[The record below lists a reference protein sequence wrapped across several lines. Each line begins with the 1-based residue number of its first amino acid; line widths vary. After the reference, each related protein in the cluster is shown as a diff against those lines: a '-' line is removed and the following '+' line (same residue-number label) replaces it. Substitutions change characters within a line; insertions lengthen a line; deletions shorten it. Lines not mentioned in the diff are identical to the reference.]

1 MLHVMKRLFFICVFT
16 AVAAVSAKA
25 SVEMVAP
32 IDSLDYIGGNT
43 GTGGG
48 RNLSVND
55 LQVSVLDFLGT
66 KLLIITVQS
75 NLGTVDFTITN
86 HNTGEYLDGELN
98 AQPGSYP
105 IPISGSSGNY
115 TALFVLPDGRRVE
128 REFVI

>member
-1 MLHVMKRLFFICVFT
+1 MKRFLLVCVFT

-25 SVEMVAP
+25 SIGVVAP
-32 IDSLDYIGGNT
+32 SDSIDLIGGGS

-48 RNLSVND
+48 RSQFTND
-55 LQVSVLDFLGT
+55 LQVFVLDFFST
-66 KLLIITVQS
+66 KLLVVTVQS
-75 NLGTVDFTITN
+75 NLGMVDFTITN
-86 HNTGEYLDGELN
+86 HNTGEYLDGEFN

-115 TALFVLPDGRRVE
+115 TALFILPDGRRVE